1 MDALFSKMVKAGS
14 MTYFMDIKEA
24 KNSKKYLTVTVSQF
38 SKEKEGEKKFTKRS
52 VIVFSNMAD
61 EFVGALKEAN
71 QVVTGE
77 GEFTKKLKSGQIVYF
92 VDVKEAKNNS
102 RYLSI
107 TASQPSKEDPKK
119 FTKKSIAVFDNATHD
134 FIGAV
139 EEAVGHLK

>member
-14 MTYFMDIKEA
+14 TTYFMDVKEA
-24 KNSKKYLTVTVSQF
+24 KNSKKYLTVTASQF
-38 SKEKEGEKKFTKRS
+38 SKDGEKKFTKRS
-52 VIVFSNMAD
+52 VIVFGNMAD
-61 EFVGALKEAN
+61 DFIGALKEAN

-77 GEFTKKLKSGQIVYF
+77 GEFTKKLKSGKIVYF

-107 TASQPSKEDPKK
+107 TASQPSKEDPTK
-119 FTKKSIAVFDNATHD
+119 FTKKSIAVFDNATKD
-134 FIGAV
+134 FVGAV